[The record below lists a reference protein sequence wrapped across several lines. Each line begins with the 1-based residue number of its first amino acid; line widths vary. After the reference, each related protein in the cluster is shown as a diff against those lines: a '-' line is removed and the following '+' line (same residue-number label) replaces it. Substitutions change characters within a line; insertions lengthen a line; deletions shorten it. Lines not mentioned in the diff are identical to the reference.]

1 MDKIFNIDNP
11 VWRFIGNLAD
21 FFVLSILT
29 FVCSIPIVTA
39 GAAFTSLAYVTLK
52 MASNQEG
59 KLFQQYFKCFRQNFK
74 QATIIWLVF
83 LVVGIVLLIDLNYGL
98 TAGTDASS
106 AMLIT
111 SIVCIVLWICTFLMT
126 FTLLAR
132 VDNTTKAIIQM
143 AGAMTIHNF
152 LPVLSTAIVMV
163 AFILVGV
170 FVFWPVLL
178 LTPGLPAYINAFIYN
193 RILTRYGFELQDD

>member
-132 VDNTTKAIIQM
+132 IDNTTKAIIQM

-193 RILTRYGFELQDD
+193 RILTRYGFELRDD

>member
-193 RILTRYGFELQDD
+193 RILTRYGFELRDD